1 MTEIKQGSFTL
12 LECAERMLEA
22 SRTMTIFC
30 IEEAIKQGHI
40 SENDKIELI
49 LAFADLMEKEAQT
62 FKQSFKRTQSD
73 QKSEIFNF

>member
-22 SRTMTIFC
+22 S
-30 IEEAIKQGHI
+30 
-40 SENDKIELI
+40 L
-49 LAFADLMEKEAQT
+49 ADLMEKEAQT

>member
-30 IEEAIKQGHI
+30 IEEAIKQGHCGFNGKGSANI
-40 SENDKIELI
+40 
-49 LAFADLMEKEAQT
+49 QT
-62 FKQSFKRTQSD
+62 KL
-73 QKSEIFNF
+73 